1 MTATVTASPT
11 FQTSV
16 PRVLFEAPL
25 AYMTSERNYDVAQ
38 DGRFVM
44 IEAEASEVASTEI
57 YLATNWAS
65 ELARLVP

>member
-1 MTATVTASPT
+1 MPYARWPA
-11 FQTSV
+11 SV

-25 AYMTSERNYDVAQ
+25 AYMTLERNYDVAP

-57 YLATNWAS
+57 YLATNWAT
-65 ELARLVP
+65 ELNRLVPADR